1 MRTCGTECVVTAELL
16 LVLTEAISLCVRSN
30 VIVCPVCQQVKVG
43 TSMRRK
49 SNIYLDVGSLVSI
62 LEH

>member
-1 MRTCGTECVVTAELL
+1 MRTCGTDCVVTAELL

-30 VIVCPVCQQVKVG
+30 VIVCPVCQQVKIS

-49 SNIYLDVGSLVSI
+49 SDIYLDVGSLVSI